1 MPAAQRYDDLVI
13 GAGQAGVPLSRA
25 LAEAGRRTALV
36 ESTHVGGTCINEG
49 CTPTKTMAASARVA
63 YLAQRAGDYGVDT
76 GPVTVDLARV
86 RQRKRDIVESW
97 RRSSE
102 QRLLATDGL
111 DLLMGEA
118 RFAGPHT
125 VQVRL
130 RSGEER
136 LLEAERIV
144 VDVGTRPAIPALPG
158 LNEVPFRDSTTIMEL
173 EEVPEHLL
181 ILGGGY
187 VAVEFG
193 QMFRRFGS
201 AVTIVQLA
209 AQLLPR
215 EDADVAAEV
224 TSILREDGLEIVLEG
239 HGRRVAANGDDGI
252 CLTVA
257 TPDGERTLTGSHL
270 LVAVGRTPNSDRLDP
285 DAAGLKLDERGFLVV
300 NERLE
305 TNVPGIWAAG
315 DVKGGP
321 AFTHIAYDDFRI
333 LRTNL
338 LEGGAAS
345 TNGRLVPYT
354 VFMDP
359 QLGRVGF
366 TEKEA
371 RKAGYPIAVASL
383 PMSWVARALETGEP
397 RGLLKAVVHAETDRI
412 LGAAVL
418 GSEGGE
424 IMAVLQAAMLG
435 GVTAATLR
443 ETVFAHPTLAEA
455 LNNLFGTLVG

>member
-144 VDVGTRPAIPALPG
+144 IDVGTRPAIPALPG

-201 AVTIVQLA
+201 AVTIVQRA

-239 HGRRVAANGDDGI
+239 HGRRVAATGDDGI

-270 LVAVGRTPNSDRLDP
+270 LVAVGRAPNSDRLDP

-321 AFTHIAYDDFRI
+321 AFTHVAYDDFRI

-359 QLGRVGF
+359 QLGRVGL